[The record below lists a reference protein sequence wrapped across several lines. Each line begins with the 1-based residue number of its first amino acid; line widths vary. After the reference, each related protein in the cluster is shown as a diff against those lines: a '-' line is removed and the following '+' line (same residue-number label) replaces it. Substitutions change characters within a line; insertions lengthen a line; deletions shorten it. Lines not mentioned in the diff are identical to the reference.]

1 MKTTIEELDLD
12 IEKMFAGAKP
22 LTEADLKSFGEKNRE
37 IMEHPSF
44 KAGVL
49 KDQFVHAV
57 LAALGAEGINQS
69 ELAKRCGKSRQAL
82 SKQLDTNKPG
92 NFTVDTMVD
101 LMHYLG
107 RRVELHYP
115 REGEETMVIHCLK
128 EKPVPGAWDKPEKK
142 VAPIAAS
149 FAQPKQSIPV
159 KKVADYELFAA

>member
-1 MKTTIEELDLD
+1 MSTTTDEIDLE
-12 IEKMFAGAKP
+12 IEKMFAEATP

-37 IMEHPSF
+37 IMERPSF

-57 LAALGAEGINQS
+57 LQALGAEGINQS

-82 SKQLDTNKPG
+82 SKQLDTDKPG
-92 NFTVDTMVD
+92 NFTIDTMVE

-128 EKPVPGAWDKPEKK
+128 EKPVPSAWEKPEKR
-142 VAPIAAS
+142 VAPIS
-149 FAQPKQSIPV
+149 GRFTEPKKSTPL
-159 KKVADYELFAA
+159 KVADYELSAA